1 MFELPVLSALLL
13 QYGYFAVFA
22 GVILGG
28 EILLLAAG
36 FLAAQGYFN
45 VVWVIFLAT
54 LAVILVDV
62 IWYIIG
68 RTGRIAFAKKIEKL
82 LIHKKEKTSGL
93 DNLLKKHASK
103 TILLVRFVYGIRAI
117 VLIFAGALKM
127 KFGKFLILNSI
138 GSLVWAT
145 VMTLLGYFFGASF
158 DVLKYY
164 IKNGLVFITL
174 ALLVGI
180 FVLFIVMYL
189 KKEMFRV
196 VRDEEKSHKKN
207 INSKIKE

>member
-13 QYGYFAVFA
+13 QYGYLAVFA
-22 GVILGG
+22 GVVLGG

-45 VVWVIFLAT
+45 VFLVILLAT
-54 LAVILVDV
+54 LAVVLVDIV
-62 IWYIIG
+62 WYIIG
-68 RTGRIAFAKKIEKL
+68 RTGRIAFAKRIEKH
-82 LIHKKEKTSGL
+82 LIRKKEKTSGL

-127 KFGKFLILNSI
+127 DFWKFLGLNLI
-138 GSLVWAT
+138 GSLVWAV

-158 DVLKYY
+158 EILKAY
-164 IKNGLVFITL
+164 IKNGLLFATL
-174 ALLVGI
+174 VLMVGI
-180 FVLFIVMYL
+180 LVLFIVMFL
-189 KKEMFRV
+189 KKRLFKV
-196 VRDEEKSHKKN
+196 VKEKK
-207 INSKIKE
+207 